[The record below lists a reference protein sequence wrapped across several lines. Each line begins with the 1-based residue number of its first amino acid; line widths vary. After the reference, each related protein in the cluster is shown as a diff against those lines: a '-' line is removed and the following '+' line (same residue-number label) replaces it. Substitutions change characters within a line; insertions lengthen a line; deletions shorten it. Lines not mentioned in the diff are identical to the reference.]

1 MTDVNYRCCGNTH
14 RRTIRRYPL
23 SNHLVANCLIFHNVY
38 SLTRI
43 LYQAA
48 LEGRPLTMLARLSP
62 YLTEHVN
69 RFGDYYLNLD
79 RTTPAPD
86 YHLGV
91 LAVN

>member
-1 MTDVNYRCCGNTH
+1 M
-14 RRTIRRYPL
+14 
-23 SNHLVANCLIFHNVY
+23 Y

-48 LEGRPLTMLARLSP
+48 LEGKTFDDETLARLSP

-69 RFGDYYLNLD
+69 RFVDYYLNLD